1 MYRIL
6 LQLPFFIILF
16 LISVAYFIFYY
27 NVAQLGYENSFDVLA
42 KIVNLHD
49 HNVYVEK
56 IQSISSGGV
65 KYEANNDFGIALIYL
80 ITYVY
85 TGFNNLVDIYLFS
98 FLFNINLL
106 FLAFIF
112 YNKICNIENLNNI
125 TCLFFFTNIS
135 LVYFSQLINK
145 DLITYLVLL
154 IALYSG
160 VKKNY
165 FLLVIILPIA
175 FLIRQQLA
183 LCIITF
189 VFLMLCRNTKF
200 WIVISYVFSSLV
212 AGYISVHM
220 NIISDESLG
229 SGISSFIVKFNREYY
244 AGYLFFNPIRLLQY
258 FYSIPQSFFN
268 IYVDGEVDMA
278 AIFRFMMLPFVF
290 LSMSFIFKSI
300 FQFQVTRLT
309 SIKPFFILT
318 YSFFICWLMNPTI
331 NGRYI
336 ILILPIMVLGYFIQR
351 KYFIK
356 RV

>member
-1 MYRIL
+1 M
-6 LQLPFFIILF
+6 
-16 LISVAYFIFYY
+16 
-27 NVAQLGYENSFDVLA
+27 
-42 KIVNLHD
+42 
-49 HNVYVEK
+49 
-56 IQSISSGGV
+56 
-65 KYEANNDFGIALIYL
+65 
-80 ITYVY
+80 
-85 TGFNNLVDIYLFS
+85 
-98 FLFNINLL
+98 
-106 FLAFIF
+106 
-112 YNKICNIENLNNI
+112 
-125 TCLFFFTNIS
+125 
-135 LVYFSQLINK
+135 
-145 DLITYLVLL
+145 
-154 IALYSG
+154 
-160 VKKNY
+160 KKNY